1 MPTTATEQ
9 VSDPPI
15 VQTAETFPFDT
26 VPLQSSRLNVN
37 SRRRSSMQ
45 DAADTIMWK
54 TFDYPGVASQAML
67 PPQPSRAYSH
77 GQRTS
82 SIGQPLQ
89 LMDSNQTVPYT
100 GKGKGRAR
108 DFDPNQQQASTG
120 WDQTTVANF
129 GQPSVPYVEDVQPF
143 AQQPPNVDPGTFTFL
158 QEQFN
163 TWQPVHPDYSQ
174 LYPQQ
179 QANINPLA
187 VDFQPAQLPQAH
199 PHAHP
204 YPVVQARPFSQMQP
218 QQLLYRPP
226 APLLQ
231 QQPLQMT
238 LPQRRR
244 SIPGFSPPQQQ
255 PQSPGS
261 MFLDPW
267 IEPQPQ
273 RQQRQAQPQD
283 YTDARPTHPQPQQ
296 HGQGHPQVSTDTQPA
311 SPQQTSVMPVRVGVG
326 YRYRPGL
333 GFVCQTCGTVVHQ
346 PHMHLLVVDDRRARW
361 CEAAGTEVSDVL
373 ESVRRKRSERY
384 V

>member
-9 VSDPPI
+9 MSDPPI

-26 VPLQSSRLNVN
+26 VPIQSSRLNYN

-45 DAADTIMWK
+45 DAADTIMWE

-67 PPQPSRAYSH
+67 PPQPSRVYSH

-120 WDQTTVANF
+120 WDQMTVANF

-143 AQQPPNVDPGTFTFL
+143 PQQSPNVDPGAFTFL

-163 TWQPVHPDYSQ
+163 TRQPVHPDYSQ
-174 LYPQQ
+174 LYHQQ
-179 QANINPLA
+179 QANFNPLT
-187 VDFQPAQLPQAH
+187 VDFQPAQLPHVH

-204 YPVVQARPFSQMQP
+204 HPVVQMQP

-231 QQPLQMT
+231 HQPLQMT

-255 PQSPGS
+255 SQSPGS
-261 MFLDPW
+261 MFL
-267 IEPQPQ
+267 
-273 RQQRQAQPQD
+273 
-283 YTDARPTHPQPQQ
+283 
-296 HGQGHPQVSTDTQPA
+296 
-311 SPQQTSVMPVRVGVG
+311 VRVGVG
-326 YRYRPGL
+326 YRYRPGV

-373 ESVRRKRSERY
+373 ESVRRKRSEAY